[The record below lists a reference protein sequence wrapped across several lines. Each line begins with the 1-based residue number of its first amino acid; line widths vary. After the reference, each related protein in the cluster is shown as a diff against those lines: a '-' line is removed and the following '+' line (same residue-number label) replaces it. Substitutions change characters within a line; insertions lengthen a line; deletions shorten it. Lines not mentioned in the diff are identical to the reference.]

1 MVLPLSWTA
10 LKTCVVIVSVPLIG
24 CRPILNYYCLLF
36 EIHVTLCLQLLN
48 GASDAPSAID
58 EVDAGID
65 AVVDNAAETANFAG
79 HNVMVKPPC
88 TTIKYSGTSI
98 DVMES
103 LEDISNM
110 IYQAEF

>member
-1 MVLPLSWTA
+1 MK
-10 LKTCVVIVSVPLIG
+10 LKEFI
-24 CRPILNYYCLLF
+24 
-36 EIHVTLCLQLLN
+36 EVTSIYD
-48 GASDAPSAID
+48 GKKAIIR
-58 EVDAGID
+58 AACID